1 MPGFLFSSFPL
12 ALALLFLQY
21 SRVQR
26 HREEHLLWSKTTR
39 TQTHTSTCAVTHMQ
53 EPDTRTRAVTNLSL
67 PCCLF
72 LLTPLTHFHLNDC
85 SSCTSPVLILTRH
98 TSSPRGPPP
107 HPPVAP
113 SPICGTTH
121 TDRHTLVLTLTLLYC
136 FCHLKSSLSPKL
148 CLLLLYFGTQC
159 VTAAR
164 VNWIWMRHLTFC
176 LPNWRTDWLTDCLCR
191 SLSPYRPSRL
201 TELLSVSVHCN
212 KVYLPICLC
221 LSEFMAEW
229 IDDPQ
234 LWPHLFMSLSV
245 HFLPICLLMPF
256 NPFPPSGDIYL
267 VLFACVSI
275 LTRNRLCCLVVL
287 PHFITCLTDLCVIK
301 HSALLQICT
310 RDVQTRLKCLVTL
323 RPRGGFAV
331 IEEILLFIEVVPM
344 FPAGSCPM
352 PQRTLQPCWAHLK
365 KEPSTWPGPSLLMA
379 TVPSYA
385 TYWRFLRTVSH
396 IISSH
401 ASIHCN
407 LLYRALYPLCQFTQL

>member
-1 MPGFLFSSFPL
+1 MPGFLFSPFPL
-12 ALALLFLQY
+12 SLTFVLLQY
-21 SRVQR
+21 SPVQR
-26 HREEHLLWSKTTR
+26 HRKEHVLWSKTTR
-39 TQTHTSTCAVTHMQ
+39 TQTHTSVYTDAHVQ
-53 EPDTRTRAVTNLSL
+53 EPDTHTLTTTNLSL

-85 SSCTSPVLILTRH
+85 SSSPPL
-98 TSSPRGPPP
+98 SSFSPDTLPAPGDSPTPPF
-107 HPPVAP
+107 
-113 SPICGTTH
+113 PICETTH
-121 TDRHTLVLTLTLLYC
+121 TERHTLVPTLTPLYC
-136 FCHLKSSLSPKL
+136 FCHLKPSLSPKL

-159 VTAAR
+159 VSAGK
-164 VNWIWMRHLTFC
+164 VNWIWMRHLSFC
-176 LPNWRTDWLTDCLCR
+176 LPNWWTDWLTDCTCL

-229 IDDPQ
+229 TDDPQ

-310 RDVQTRLKCLVTL
+310 RDVQRRLVTL
-323 RPRGGFAV
+323 CPRGGFAV
-331 IEEILLFIEVVPM
+331 IGEILLFIEVVPM

-365 KEPSTWPGPSLLMA
+365 KEQSTWPGPSLLMA

-385 TYWRFLRTVSH
+385 ISWRFLRTVSN

-401 ASIHCN
+401 PSIHCN
-407 LLYRALYPLCQFTQL
+407 LLLHILYPLSQFTQQ